1 MEFERK
7 RSIVRVLWDGLDRK
21 MAGTTLLLEVH
32 TAVK

>member
-21 MAGTTLLLEVH
+21 MAGTTLLLDYE
-32 TAVK
+32 AS